1 MNRMEFMSRLEQL
14 LQEIPESEREEAMT
28 YYHDYFEDAGVENEQ
43 EVIDAL
49 VSPERVADTIKAGL
63 GGKVID
69 GEYTETGYQQEQGE
83 SREETALS
91 KDTDSGATQ
100 KKGNKDYSKQ
110 RPNENTLLKVILYVL
125 IAVLLSPVWLP
136 LAGALC
142 GIAVAVVAIILTIVL
157 IVLLLPAIA
166 VVVGAVV
173 AVSGVIVFIVG
184 LFKLIVAPAAAIGLI
199 GIGLLLAGGGILAA
213 VLGVV
218 ILVKLIPPMIRG
230 FVNLCKKPFTK
241 KRRSA

>member
-14 LQEIPESEREEAMT
+14 LQEISESEREAAMT
-28 YYHDYFEDAGVENEQ
+28 YYRDYFEDAGVENEQ

-49 VSPERVADTIKAGL
+49 GSPERVADTIKAGL

-69 GEYTETGYQQEQGE
+69 GEYTETGYKQEPGE
-83 SREETALS
+83 HREETALS
-91 KDTDSGATQ
+91 KGGSEAKQTRG
-100 KKGNKDYSKQ
+100 KKDYSKQ

-125 IAVLLSPVWLP
+125 LAVLLSPVWMP

-142 GIAVAVVAIILTIVL
+142 GIVVAVAAIILTIAL
-157 IVLLLPAIA
+157 LVLLLPAIA
-166 VVVGAVV
+166 VITGAAV
-173 AVSGVIVFIVG
+173 AVSGLLVFIVG
-184 LFKLIVAPAAAIGLI
+184 LFKLVVAPAAAIGFI
-199 GIGLLLAGGGILAA
+199 GIGLLLAGGGILAG
-213 VLGVV
+213 VLGIL

-241 KRRSA
+241 KRRDAS